1 MNAAPALHHRALA
14 AAWCLIGLAAAML
27 PGHAAQAATSVA
39 LSGRFGD
46 EALLV
51 IDGGAPRALSPG
63 QSANGVTVISVGDQQ
78 ATVELN
84 GRRLQLRIG
93 SAPVALGRVAG
104 QRTVL
109 IANAAGGFATE
120 GSINGKPIRM
130 VIDTG
135 ATLVSLSRQQA
146 QHLGLS
152 LDGGEPTRI
161 LTANGVIIGTRV
173 TLSRVRVGSIEL
185 HDIAAVVSDSPMPFA
200 LLGMSFLRQVNMRH
214 DGNELTLTPR

>member
-1 MNAAPALHHRALA
+1 MNTLPAMRRHALA
-14 AAWCLIGLAAAML
+14 AAWCFVGLTAAVL
-27 PGHAAQAATSVA
+27 PSHAAQAATNVA

-46 EALLV
+46 KALLV

-63 QSANGVTVISVGDQQ
+63 QSANGVTVISVGDQR

-84 GRRLQLRIG
+84 GQRLQLQIG
-93 SAPVALGRVAG
+93 GAPVALGSVAG

-109 IANAAGGFATE
+109 MANAAGGFATE

-130 VIDTG
+130 MIDTG
-135 ATLVSLSRQQA
+135 ATLVSINRQQA
-146 QHLGLS
+146 LHLGVS
-152 LDGGEPTRI
+152 LEGGEPTRI

-173 TLSRVRVGSIEL
+173 SLSRVRVGGIEL

-214 DGNELTLTPR
+214 EGNELTLTPR